1 MGRLTG
7 KFGLIGGS
15 KIKLGGAGELR
26 LRLVLLIRV
35 PQRLTPF

>member
-7 KFGLIGGS
+7 KLGLIGGS

-26 LRLVLLIRV
+26 LRLVLLTRA
-35 PQRLTPF
+35 PQSLAPF